1 METETALP
9 DAGSNSNV
17 RLQDGC
23 DLLPSMLVTDK
34 GALDPLP
41 DVNDTGLFTPGV
53 VFYDLRGYIVSLL
66 SVLLVILHTHQSQT
80 RNGALAPL

>member
-23 DLLPSMLVTDK
+23 DLLPSMLVTEK
-34 GALDPLP
+34 ETLDPLL
-41 DVNDTGLFTPGV
+41 DMDDTGPFTPGV
-53 VFYDLRGYIVSLL
+53 VWSSLYVQFYDLRGI
-66 SVLLVILHTHQSQT
+66 II
-80 RNGALAPL
+80 